1 MRPSNQINL
10 FKSLQIMKKSI
21 FVFAAA
27 LAALVA
33 CNKNE
38 VTPVGPQNQSETLE
52 PCELTVGICGSMTKA
67 TAVTKDNEAKVNN
80 LQVFVFRG
88 DELDAYAS
96 VDNAKELT
104 LSCTAGERE
113 VYALVNAPA
122 YSEVSSKTTL
132 IAKVSELSANSLT
145 NFEMVGSKSVTLPH
159 TSTVSIDVNRI
170 ASRVVLKKVTRNFTS
185 AALQSLDFTVDAI
198 YLINVAG
205 NTSYDLSA
213 APGAWYN
220 VAKYNIELAS
230 LLHDTVGSKIANG
243 ASHDTAHSFYS
254 YPNDA
259 ASKTTRLVI
268 ETTLGTTKYYYPI
281 NLPAMESNKSYEIAE
296 VTITRPGSDDPD
308 VPVSFADATFSINV
322 IDWTVVPVEDV
333 TI

>member
-1 MRPSNQINL
+1 
-10 FKSLQIMKKSI
+10 MKKSI
-21 FVFAAA
+21 FAFAAA

-38 VTPVGPQNQSETLE
+38 ATPMQPQNQDTLE

-67 TAVTKDNEAKVNN
+67 TAVTKENEAKVNN

-88 DELDAYAS
+88 DDLDAYAS
-96 VDNAKELT
+96 VDNAMELT
-104 LSCTAGERE
+104 LSCTAGERV
-113 VYALVNAPA
+113 VYALVNAPD
-122 YSEVSSKTTL
+122 YSAVPGKAAL
-132 IAKVSELSANSLT
+132 LAKVSELSANSLT
-145 NFEMVGSKSVTLPH
+145 NFEMVGSKSVTLPQ
-159 TSTVSIDVNRI
+159 SEKVSIDVNRI

-198 YLINVAG
+198 YIINVAG
-205 NTSYDLSA
+205 NTSYDLTA
-213 APGAWYN
+213 APAAWYN
-220 VAKYNIELAS
+220 VAKYNSELAA
-230 LLHDTVGSKIANG
+230 LMHDPVDSKIVNG
-243 ASHDTAHSFYS
+243 QSYGTQHAFYS

-259 ASKTTRLVI
+259 TSKTTRLVI

-308 VPVSFADATFSINV
+308 VPVSFEDATFSINV

>member
-1 MRPSNQINL
+1 
-10 FKSLQIMKKSI
+10 MKKSI
-21 FVFAAA
+21 FAFAAA

-33 CNKNE
+33 CNKND
-38 VTPVGPQNQSETLE
+38 VAPMQPQNQPETLG

-67 TAVTKDNEAKVNN
+67 TAVTAENEAMVNN

-88 DELDAYAS
+88 DDLDAYAT

-113 VYALVNAPA
+113 VYALVNAPD
-122 YSEVSSKTTL
+122 YSAVPGKAAL
-132 IAKVSELSANSLT
+132 LAKVSELSANSLT
-145 NFEMVGSKSVTLPH
+145 NFEMVGSKSVTLPQA
-159 TSTVSIDVNRI
+159 STVSIDVNRI
-170 ASRVVLKKVTRNFTS
+170 ASRVVLKKITRNFTS

-213 APGAWYN
+213 APATWYN
-220 VAKYNIELAS
+220 VAENKGELAS
-230 LLHDTVGSKIANG
+230 LLYDAPASAIANG
-243 ASHDTAHSFYS
+243 QSYDTDHTFYG
-254 YPNDA
+254 YPNDLA
-259 ASKTTRLVI
+259 ANTTRLVI

-281 NLPAMESNKSYEIAE
+281 NLPAMESNKSYEIEE

-308 VPVSFADATFSINV
+308 EPVSFADASFSVNV
-322 IDWTVVPVEDV
+322 IDWTVVPVTEGT

>member
-1 MRPSNQINL
+1 
-10 FKSLQIMKKSI
+10 MKKSI
-21 FVFAAA
+21 FAFAAA

-38 VTPVGPQNQSETLE
+38 VTPMGPQNQPETLE

-67 TAVTKDNEAKVNN
+67 TAVTKDNEAKVND

-96 VDNAKELT
+96 VDNAMALT

-113 VYALVNAPA
+113 VYALVNAPE
-122 YSEVSSKTTL
+122 YSMVSSKTAL
-132 IAKVSELSANSLT
+132 LAKVSELSANSLT
-145 NFEMVGSKSVTLPH
+145 NFEMVGSKSVTLPQA
-159 TSTVSIDVNRI
+159 STVSIDVNRI

-205 NTSYDLSA
+205 NTSYDLTA

-220 VAKYNIELAS
+220 VAKYNSELPS
-230 LLHDTVGSKIANG
+230 LLHDAVGSKIANG

>member
-1 MRPSNQINL
+1 
-10 FKSLQIMKKSI
+10 MKKSI

-27 LAALVA
+27 LVALVA

-38 VTPVGPQNQSETLE
+38 VTPMGPQNQPETLE

-67 TAVTKDNEAKVNN
+67 TAVTKDNEAKVND

-96 VDNAKELT
+96 VDNAMELT

-113 VYALVNAPA
+113 VYALVNAPE
-122 YSEVSSKTTL
+122 YSSVSSKTAL
-132 IAKVSELSANSLT
+132 LAKVSELSANSLT
-145 NFEMVGSKSVTLPH
+145 NFEMVGSKSVTLPQA
-159 TSTVSIDVNRI
+159 STVSIDVNRI

-205 NTSYDLSA
+205 NTSYDLTA
-213 APGAWYN
+213 VPGEWYN
-220 VAKYNIELAS
+220 VAKYNSELAS
-230 LLHDTVGSKIANG
+230 LLHDAVGSKIANG
-243 ASHDTAHSFYS
+243 ASHDTVHSFYS

>member
-1 MRPSNQINL
+1 
-10 FKSLQIMKKSI
+10 MKKSI
-21 FVFAAA
+21 FAFAAA

-38 VTPVGPQNQSETLE
+38 VTPMGPQNQPETLE

-67 TAVTKDNEAKVNN
+67 TAVTKDNEAKVND

-96 VDNAKELT
+96 VDNAMELT

-113 VYALVNAPA
+113 VYALVNAPE
-122 YSEVSSKTTL
+122 YSMVSSKTAL

-145 NFEMVGSKSVTLPH
+145 NFEMVGSKSVTLPQA
-159 TSTVSIDVNRI
+159 STVSIDVNRI

-205 NTSYDLSA
+205 NTSYDRTA

-220 VAKYNIELAS
+220 VAKYNSELPS
-230 LLHDTVGSKIANG
+230 LLHDAVGSKIANG

>member
-1 MRPSNQINL
+1 
-10 FKSLQIMKKSI
+10 MKKSI

-52 PCELTVGICGSMTKA
+52 PCKLTVGICGSMTKA

-159 TSTVSIDVNRI
+159 TSSVSIDVNRI

>member
-1 MRPSNQINL
+1 
-10 FKSLQIMKKSI
+10 MKKTI
-21 FVFAAA
+21 FAFAAA

-33 CNKNE
+33 CNKND
-38 VTPVGPQNQSETLE
+38 VAPMGPQTQESLE

-67 TAVTKDNEAKVNN
+67 VAVTKENEAKVNN

-88 DELDAYAS
+88 NELDAYAA
-96 VDNAKELT
+96 VDNAMELT

-113 VYALVNAPA
+113 VYALVNAPD
-122 YSEVSSKTTL
+122 YSSVSGKSAL
-132 IAKVSELSANSLT
+132 LAKVSELSANSLT
-145 NFEMVGSKSVTLPH
+145 NFEMVGSKSVTLPQA
-159 TSTVSIDVNRI
+159 STVSIDVNRI

-185 AALQSLDFTVDAI
+185 PALQSLEFTVDAI

-205 NTSYDLSA
+205 NTSYDLTA
-213 APGAWYN
+213 APAAWYN
-220 VAKYNIELAS
+220 VAKYNSELSA
-230 LLHDTVGSKIANG
+230 LLHDSVGNKIVDG
-243 ASHDTAHSFYS
+243 QSYSTAHSFYS

-259 ASKTTRLVI
+259 TSKTTRLVI
-268 ETTLGTTKYYYPI
+268 ETTLGDTKYYYPI

>member
-1 MRPSNQINL
+1 
-10 FKSLQIMKKSI
+10 MKKSI
-21 FVFAAA
+21 FAFAAA

-33 CNKNE
+33 CNKND
-38 VTPVGPQNQSETLE
+38 VAPIQPQNQETLE

-67 TAVTKDNEAKVNN
+67 TAVTKENEAKVNN

-88 DELDAYAS
+88 DDLDAYAS
-96 VDNAKELT
+96 VDNAMELT
-104 LSCTAGERE
+104 LSCTAGERV
-113 VYALVNAPA
+113 VYALVNAPD
-122 YSEVSSKTTL
+122 YSAVPGKAAL
-132 IAKVSELSANSLT
+132 LAKVSELSANSLT
-145 NFEMVGSKSVTLPH
+145 NFEMVGSKTVTLPQ
-159 TSTVSIDVNRI
+159 SEKVSIDVNRI

-198 YLINVAG
+198 YIINVAG
-205 NTSYDLSA
+205 NTSYDLTA
-213 APGAWYN
+213 APAAWYN
-220 VAKYNIELAS
+220 VAKYNSELAA
-230 LLHDTVGSKIANG
+230 LMHDPVNSKIVNG
-243 ASHDTAHSFYS
+243 QSYGTQHAFYS

-259 ASKTTRLVI
+259 TSKTTRLVI
-268 ETTLGTTKYYYPI
+268 ETTLGETKYYYPI

-308 VPVSFADATFSINV
+308 VPVSFEDATFSINV